1 MAFKKGKTRS
11 RTEKKPMNKSLT
23 KALVAILVA
32 IIGWTGLTFVE
43 SYILT
48 DKNVTSVVIASAD
61 IPQGTIIT
69 EDNAENYFKKEN
81 VNSDLVTKTTVTD
94 IKNIEGKFL
103 TNVSAGEIIT
113 SDRYYKTGD
122 TRDLKNPVNLTFA
135 SGSAENSV
143 NGSIRGGDI
152 VDIYVSTTVNEIT
165 TYQLARENVYIEN
178 AYDSSYAKI
187 DSADQAAVASS
198 FLVKLEEDD
207 AANFKNAI
215 SKGDLLMV
223 KKDIDQKDTA
233 SVIIPAKDAEKATES
248 ATENAEPTENVE
260 ATENA
265 ASTENTESTENAE
278 TTENAENT
286 DAAESAE

>member
-69 EDNAENYFKKEN
+69 KDNAENYFKKEN
-81 VNSDLVTKTTVTD
+81 VNSDLVTKSTVTD
-94 IKNIEGKFL
+94 IKSIEGKFL
-103 TNVSAGEIIT
+103 TNVAAGEIVT
-113 SDRYYKTGD
+113 SDRYYETKD
-122 TRDLKNPVNLTFA
+122 TRDLKNPVSLTFA
-135 SGSAENSV
+135 AGSAENSV
-143 NGSIRGGDI
+143 NGTIRGGDN
-152 VDIYVSTTVNEIT
+152 VDIYTSVTTNDVV

-187 DSADQAAVASS
+187 DSADQATVAST
-198 FLVKLEEDD
+198 FLVKLDEDD

-215 SKGDLLMV
+215 SQGDLLMV
-223 KKDIDQKDTA
+223 KKDINQKDAA
-233 SVIIPAKDAEKATES
+233 SVIIPAKTEKTAEP
-248 ATENAEPTENVE
+248 ATENTESTENVE
-260 ATENA
+260 ATENVEGTEA
-265 ASTENTESTENAE
+265 ADSTK
-278 TTENAENT
+278 
-286 DAAESAE
+286 

>member
-48 DKNVTSVVIASAD
+48 DKNVTSVVIASVD
-61 IPQGTIIT
+61 IPQGTVIT
-69 EDNAENYFKKEN
+69 KDNAENYFKKEN
-81 VNSDLVTKTTVTD
+81 VNSDLVTKATVTD

-103 TNVSAGEIIT
+103 TNVAAGEIVT
-113 SDRYYKTGD
+113 SDRYYETGD
-122 TRDLKNPVNLTFA
+122 TRELKNPVSLTFA
-135 SGSAENSV
+135 AGSAENSV
-143 NGSIRGGDI
+143 NGTIRGGDI
-152 VDIYVSTTVNEIT
+152 VDIYVSVSDNNST

-178 AYDSSYAKI
+178 AYDSSYARI
-187 DSADQAAVASS
+187 DSADQTTVAST

-215 SKGDLLMV
+215 SQGDLLMV
-223 KKDIDQKDTA
+223 KKDVNQKDTA
-233 SVIIPAKDAEKATES
+233 SVIIPAKTEKTAEP
-248 ATENAEPTENVE
+248 ATENTESTENVK

-265 ASTENTESTENAE
+265 ASTENTE